1 MASTTSLSRST
12 RHPNLRNSET
22 ILVICDSFK
31 SIYHSFPVLNTIFR
45 FLYVNR
51 TVQSNF
57 RNLITFIVIETEIAR
72 SISAIKY
79 HILLTDS
86 DNKGCRIYKKK
97 ELKYAI
103 LDFFYGFNHQ
113 LITIHPASLLISYKY
128 MDHTFNQV
136 EVFIIN
142 AYNVILSSFINNL
155 MNVDKFIKLLYYFHQ
170 LITIH
175 QNTQTFETFISIFF
189 QQT

>member
-1 MASTTSLSRST
+1 
-12 RHPNLRNSET
+12 
-22 ILVICDSFK
+22 
-31 SIYHSFPVLNTIFR
+31 
-45 FLYVNR
+45 
-51 TVQSNF
+51 
-57 RNLITFIVIETEIAR
+57 
-72 SISAIKY
+72 
-79 HILLTDS
+79 
-86 DNKGCRIYKKK
+86 
-97 ELKYAI
+97 
-103 LDFFYGFNHQ
+103 
-113 LITIHPASLLISYKY
+113 